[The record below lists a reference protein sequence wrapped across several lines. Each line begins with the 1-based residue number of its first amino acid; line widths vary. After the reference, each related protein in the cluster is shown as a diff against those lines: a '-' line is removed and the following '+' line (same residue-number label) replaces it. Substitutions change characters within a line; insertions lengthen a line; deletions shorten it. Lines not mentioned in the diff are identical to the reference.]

1 MTSDSAQLSLFDAL
15 PPAAEPEPAG
25 AAPATP
31 PAAAPIDQARAGQ
44 STLNAHTPLTNAV
57 KAYLQHIAT
66 THLSPHTVKSFG
78 YDLNILMEF
87 AAPQRPVG
95 QIAFRDLENFI
106 DWLQN
111 GRGVPCNAKSLS
123 RRITALKAFF
133 KWLNEIGAIDTDPAA
148 PITQRPVA
156 TPLPDT
162 LTDEQV
168 RQVLAAAGELRHHA
182 EQPDARPL
190 LLVKLL
196 LKTGIKKSEC
206 MNLRLDDIDLS
217 NPAAPTIIVRYE
229 SPRLMHK
236 ERQLS
241 FSPYLVPALRQ
252 YLDEYKPTT
261 HLFECTARNLEYVLD
276 DLRVRAGLT
285 KAVGFETLRWT
296 CAVRDYRAGMPEER
310 LRKKLGLTMISWRET
325 SEKIRKLAS
334 PGL

>member
-1 MTSDSAQLSLFDAL
+1 MAETSPQQPPLISQQGTQAERGLPVAEMPALTFQSSLTSAIGAFPNSMRPKGFSENTIKAFLGDLRILSRFLD
-15 PPAAEPEPAG
+15 PN
-25 AAPATP
+25 
-31 PAAAPIDQARAGQ
+31 RAVGRI
-44 STLNAHTPLTNAV
+44 STEDLNSFL
-57 KAYLQHIAT
+57 AYLLFQRGK
-66 THLSPHTVKSFG
+66 PCNPKSFARRLTTLKVFFG
-78 YDLNILMEF
+78 WLAET
-87 AAPQRPVG
+87 QV
-95 QIAFRDLENFI
+95 IA
-106 DWLQN
+106 
-111 GRGVPCNAKSLS
+111 
-123 RRITALKAFF
+123 
-133 KWLNEIGAIDTDPAA
+133 TDPAA
-148 PITQRPVA
+148 PIVHQPVR
-156 TPLPDT
+156 TPLPEILFD
-162 LTDEQV
+162 DEVDRLV
-168 RQVLAAAGELRHHA
+168 RTAQDLLWSAR
-182 EQPDARPL
+182 PDARPYVLLNL
-190 LLVKLL
+190 LLQ
-196 LKTGIKKSEC
+196 TGIKKSEC